1 MTTDQLEQ
9 PQLAPR
15 VRELLGALRRRIR
28 RYVWLEGAAATLA
41 ALGACFWAALAI
53 DWLFE
58 PTTELRRVMLGA
70 AAVAGGYVLY
80 RVSLCRVFV
89 PLSDQSMAVLL
100 ERRFERFEDG
110 LLTAVELTSR
120 KLELDEYGREMLAHT
135 CDEACARSERVEL
148 SEIFRRAPLF
158 RAVVAAS
165 LLALSIVA
173 LAVAA
178 PGSFRFGVRRLATLT
193 NEPWPRNTHLRVVG
207 FDNPRREVVIA
218 RGTELRVVV
227 QSETAPPLVV
237 PQVVQ
242 IRYRTADGNRDRK
255 TMDREGNAVPGVDPF
270 QDFSHTFPGV
280 LADHEFD
287 VIGGN
292 ARLKGYRI
300 RVVESPT
307 IGMTLHCDYPAYM
320 GRPAADVPGTGNVPL
335 PRGTKVT
342 VRATAS
348 KDLVR
353 ARIDYTLDADT
364 RATEDLSFFD
374 RRDDDRREF
383 EFTLENL
390 DADKTVLFTL
400 LDSDGIENRQ
410 PVPLVLTAVPDEPPQ
425 VLVYLDGIGS
435 AITSRA
441 RLPLK
446 GEIKD
451 DYGVARAWID
461 YVVDDQEPREAPL
474 ARDTRSPSEVP
485 VEAGFEVGELAL
497 KPGQKL
503 LVGAKAADNHSLPG
517 DELPNVSSGER
528 FLLDVVTPEQL
539 RAILESREL
548 NLRQRFESIIQEVTE
563 SRDSLAQLETDP
575 AAQVPQASRPAAQV
589 PRRKPAGSAADVDGE
604 EGKRGGGDEGN
615 AAEQVPRPQP
625 PPAADKE
632 ADDGTDSAEQ
642 NRARRRLRVERAVQS
657 SQKDAEETRG
667 VAVSFDGIRAELV
680 NNRLDTEELRIRLKD
695 QIADPLKRIADE
707 RFAEFDKRLAAL
719 LALVP
724 ISAAVKTPASPAELA
739 AARHAALEQ
748 AEIILVEMQQIR
760 DKMLEL
766 ETFNEALDRLRE
778 IIELQKDLNEQ
789 TKKLRQDKLRNLLDD
804 EE

>member
-1 MTTDQLEQ
+1 MTTDQLDQ

-28 RYVWLEGAAATLA
+28 RYVWLEGLAATLA
-41 ALGACFWAALAI
+41 SLGVCFWVALAI

-58 PTTELRRVMLGA
+58 PPAEFRRVMLGVV
-70 AAVAGGYVLY
+70 AVVSGYVLY
-80 RVSLCRVFV
+80 RVSLRRVFV
-89 PLSDQSMAVLL
+89 PLSDRNMAVLL
-100 ERRFERFEDG
+100 ERRFDRFDDG
-110 LLTAVELTSR
+110 LLTAVELTGR

-135 CDEACARSERVEL
+135 CDEAYARADRVEL
-148 SEIFRRAPLF
+148 SELFRRAPLL

-165 LLALSIVA
+165 VLALSVLA

-193 NEPWPRNTHLRVVG
+193 NEPWPRNTRLRVVG
-207 FDNPRREVVIA
+207 FDNPGREVVIA
-218 RGTELRVVV
+218 RGSELRVVV
-227 QSETAPPLVV
+227 QAETAPPRVV
-237 PQVVQ
+237 PRVVQ

-255 TMDREGNAVPGVDPF
+255 TMDREGNAVPGVDPL
-270 QDFSHTFPGV
+270 QDFSLTFPGV

-287 VIGGN
+287 VIGGD

-307 IGMTLHCDYPAYM
+307 IGMTLHCEYPAYM
-320 GRPAADVPGTGNVPL
+320 GRPAADVPGTGNVAL

-342 VRATAS
+342 VHATAS
-348 KDLVR
+348 KDLLR
-353 ARIDYTLDADT
+353 ARIDYTLDDKP
-364 RATEDLSFFD
+364 RDLALD
-374 RRDDDRREF
+374 GRRDF

-400 LDSDGIENRQ
+400 LDTDGIESRQ

-425 VLVYLDGIGS
+425 VLVYLEGIGS
-435 AITSRA
+435 AITSQA
-441 RLPLK
+441 RLPLA

-451 DYGVARAWID
+451 DYGVAKTWID

-474 ARDTRSPSEVP
+474 VSETHSRAELP
-485 VEAGFEVGELAL
+485 VEAAFEVGELSL

-503 LVGAKAADNHSLPG
+503 LIGAKAADNHSLPG
-517 DELPNVSSGER
+517 DEQPNVSSGER

-563 SRDSLAQLETDP
+563 TRDSLAELETHDVAPPTGGADDTAP
-575 AAQVPQASRPAAQV
+575 AAGRE
-589 PRRKPAGSAADVDGE
+589 PAGAADL
-604 EGKRGGGDEGN
+604 
-615 AAEQVPRPQP
+615 AEAV
-625 PPAADKE
+625 
-632 ADDGTDSAEQ
+632 
-642 NRARRRLRVERAVQS
+642 RARRRLRVERAAQS
-657 SQKDAEETRG
+657 GQKDAEETRG
-667 VAVSFDGIRAELV
+667 VALSFDGIRAELV

-695 QIADPLKRIADE
+695 QIADPLKRIAGE
-707 RFAEFDKRLAAL
+707 RFAELDKRLAAL
-719 LALVP
+719 LARVRHAKP
-724 ISAAVKTPASPAELA
+724 ADAAALAELQSG
-739 AARHAALEQ
+739 RQAALEQ
-748 AEIILVEMQQIR
+748 TELILLEMRQVR

-778 IIELQKDLNEQ
+778 IIELQKILNEQ
-789 TKKLRQDKLRNLLDD
+789 TKKLRQEKVRHLLED

>member
-1 MTTDQLEQ
+1 MTTDQLES

-28 RYVWLEGAAATLA
+28 RYVWLEGLAATLA

-53 DWLFE
+53 DWMFE
-58 PTTELRRVMLGA
+58 PPTEVRRLLMGA
-70 AAVAGGYVLY
+70 AVVVGAYVLY
-80 RVSLCRVFV
+80 RVSLRRVFV

-135 CDEACARSERVEL
+135 CSEAYAHAERVEL
-148 SEIFRRAPLF
+148 SRIFRRAPLL

-178 PGSFRFGVRRLATLT
+178 PDSFHFGVRRLATLT

-287 VIGGN
+287 VVGGD

-307 IGMTLHCDYPAYM
+307 IGMTLHCEYPAYM
-320 GRPAADVPGTGNVPL
+320 GRPAADIPGTGNVPL

-364 RATEDLSFFD
+364 RATKDLSFDD
-374 RRDDDRREF
+374 RRDQDRREF

-400 LDSDGIENRQ
+400 LDTDGIESRQ

-451 DYGVARAWID
+451 DYGVSRAWID

-474 ARDTRSPSEVP
+474 VGETNSASEVP
-485 VEAGFEVGELAL
+485 IEAGFEVGELAL

-503 LVGAKAADNHSLPG
+503 LVGAKAADNHSLPS

-563 SRDSLAQLETDP
+563 SRDSLAELETDD
-575 AAQVPQASRPAAQV
+575 VP
-589 PRRKPAGSAADVDGE
+589 PAGSDAAGERKAPLDDANGPDG
-604 EGKRGGGDEGN
+604 
-615 AAEQVPRPQP
+615 P
-625 PPAADKE
+625 PPAGDKE
-632 ADDGTDSAEQ
+632 ADDGADSAEQ
-642 NRARRRLRVERAVQS
+642 IRARRRLRVERAVQS

-707 RFAEFDKRLAAL
+707 RFAEFDKRLAVL
-719 LALVP
+719 LARVP
-724 ISAAVKTPASPAELA
+724 LSAAAKTPASPAELA
-739 AARHAALEQ
+739 AARKAALEQ
-748 AEIILVEMQQIR
+748 AEVILVEMQQIR

-789 TKKLRQDKLRNLLDD
+789 TKKLRQDKLRNLLED